1 MPRMPDPTETTGSPE
16 LPTILDF
23 WEQQSTAYDEEVDH
37 GLRDAAAREAWRT
50 RLAEWLPAGPA
61 DVLDLGC
68 GTGSL
73 SRLALDAGH
82 RVVGVDLTPGM
93 VTLAAAKC
101 PEGLFLVGDAAAPP
115 VGEQRVDVV
124 LARHLLW
131 TLPDPRAVLAHWVS
145 LVRPGGRLVLV
156 EGRWWNA
163 AQPGEQAA
171 PYAQG
176 ADAMPWTGGV
186 RAEDLVAALDPLVE
200 RLEVVCLSDDDA
212 LWGRAVDDERYAV
225 VGHLPG

>member
-1 MPRMPDPTETTGSPE
+1 MPDMPETSP
-16 LPTILDF
+16 LPTVLAF
-23 WEQQSTAYDEEVDH
+23 WEQQSRSYDDEPDH
-37 GLRDAAAREAWRT
+37 GLRDDRAREAWRA
-50 RLAEWLPAGPA
+50 RLVEWLPAEPS
-61 DVLDLGC
+61 DLLDLGC

-73 SRLALDAGH
+73 SRLAVDAGH

-93 VTLAAAKC
+93 VTQARAKC
-101 PEGLFLVGDAAAPP
+101 PEARFLVGDAAQPP
-115 VGEQRVDVV
+115 VGAERFDVV

-131 TLPDPRAVLAHWVS
+131 TLPDPHAVLAHWVS
-145 LVRPGGRLVLV
+145 LARPGGRLVLV
-156 EGRWWNA
+156 EGRWWPA
-163 AQPGEQAA
+163 ASGTVT

-176 ADAMPWTGGV
+176 TEAMPWQGGV

-225 VGHLPG
+225 VARTRG

>member
-1 MPRMPDPTETTGSPE
+1 VPDMPEISP
-16 LPTILDF
+16 LPTVLDF
-23 WEQQSTAYDEEVDH
+23 WEQQSDGYDDEPDH
-37 GLRDAAAREAWRT
+37 GLRDELPREAWRS
-50 RLAEWLPAGPA
+50 RLAGWLPAEPS
-61 DVLDLGC
+61 DLLDLGC

-93 VTLAAAKC
+93 VTRARAKC
-101 PEGLFLVGDAAAPP
+101 PAGRFLVGDASLPP
-115 VGEQRVDVV
+115 VGEERFDVV

-131 TLPDPRAVLAHWVS
+131 TLPDPHAVLAHWVS
-145 LVRPGGRLVLV
+145 LLRPGGRLVLV
-156 EGRWWNA
+156 EGRWWPA
-163 AQPGEQAA
+163 SRGAVT

-176 ADAMPWTGGV
+176 TEAMPWQGGV

-225 VGHLPG
+225 VARTRD

>member
-1 MPRMPDPTETTGSPE
+1 M
-16 LPTILDF
+16 
-23 WEQQSTAYDEEVDH
+23 A
-37 GLRDAAAREAWRT
+37 GLAACRA
-50 RLAEWLPAGPA
+50 
-61 DVLDLGC
+61 VQMLDLGC

-73 SRLALDAGH
+73 SRLAVDAGH

-93 VTLAAAKC
+93 VTQARAKC
-101 PEGLFLVGDAAAPP
+101 PEARFLVGDAVAAARGGAALRRGAGPAPALDPP
-115 VGEQRVDVV
+115 RP
-124 LARHLLW
+124 AR
-131 TLPDPRAVLAHWVS
+131 RAGDWVS

-156 EGRWWNA
+156 EGRWWPA
-163 AQPGEQAA
+163 GSGPVT

-176 ADAMPWTGGV
+176 TEAMPWQGGV

-225 VGHLPG
+225 VARTRG

>member
-1 MPRMPDPTETTGSPE
+1 MPETSETTGSPE
-16 LPTILDF
+16 LPTVLDF
-23 WEQQSTAYDEEVDH
+23 WEQESAGYDEEVDH
-37 GLRDAAAREAWRT
+37 GLRDERAREAWRA
-50 RLAEWLPAGPA
+50 RLTEWLPAEPS
-61 DVLDLGC
+61 DLLDLGC

-93 VTLAAAKC
+93 VTQAREKC
-101 PEGLFLVGDAAAPP
+101 PEGRFLVGDASLPP
-115 VGEQRVDVV
+115 VGEQRFDV
-124 LARHLLW
+124 LMARHLLW
-131 TLPDPRAVLAHWVS
+131 TLPDPHAVLARWVS

-156 EGRWWNA
+156 EGRWWPA
-163 AQPGEQAA
+163 SSGAVT

-176 ADAMPWTGGV
+176 TEAMPWQGGV

-225 VGHLPG
+225 VARTRD

>member
-1 MPRMPDPTETTGSPE
+1 MPETSETPDTTSTPE
-16 LPTILDF
+16 LPTVLDF
-23 WEQQSTAYDEEVDH
+23 WEEQSQRYDEEVDH
-37 GLRDAAAREAWRT
+37 GLRDERAREAWRA
-50 RLAEWLPAGPA
+50 RLTEWLPAEPS
-61 DVLDLGC
+61 DLLDLGC

-93 VTLAAAKC
+93 VTQAREKC
-101 PEGLFLVGDAAAPP
+101 PEGRFLVGDASLPP
-115 VGEQRVDVV
+115 VGEQRFDVL

-131 TLPDPRAVLAHWVS
+131 TLPDPHAVLAHWVS

-156 EGRWWNA
+156 EGRWWPA
-163 AQPGEQAA
+163 SSGAVT

-176 ADAMPWTGGV
+176 TEAMPWQGGV

-225 VGHLPG
+225 VARTHR

>member
-1 MPRMPDPTETTGSPE
+1 MPEMPETTGSPV
-16 LPTILDF
+16 LPTIQDF
-23 WEQQSTAYDEEVDH
+23 WEQQSTRYDEEVDH
-37 GLRDAAAREAWRT
+37 GLLDATAREAWRV
-50 RLAEWLPAGPA
+50 RLADWLPTEPS

-82 RVVGVDLTPGM
+82 RVTGVDLTPGM
-93 VTLAAAKC
+93 VARAGAKC
-101 PEGLFLVGDAAAPP
+101 PEGRFLVGDASRPQ
-115 VGEQRVDVV
+115 VGDEHFDVL

-131 TLPDPRAVLAHWVS
+131 TLPDPHAVLAHWVS
-145 LVRPGGRLVLV
+145 LIRPGGRLVLV
-156 EGRWWNA
+156 EGRWWPA
-163 AQPGEQAA
+163 GGTGEPPT

-176 ADAMPWTGGV
+176 AERMPWQGGV

-212 LWGRAVDDERYAV
+212 LWGRSVDDERYAV
-225 VGHLPG
+225 VASVR

>member
-1 MPRMPDPTETTGSPE
+1 MPEMPETPP
-16 LPTILDF
+16 LPTVLDF
-23 WEQQSTAYDEEVDH
+23 WEEQSHRYDEEVDH
-37 GLRDAAAREAWRT
+37 GLRDERARTAWRA
-50 RLAEWLPAGPA
+50 RLTEWLPAGPA
-61 DVLDLGC
+61 DLLDLGC

-93 VTLAAAKC
+93 VAQARAKC
-101 PEGLFLVGDAAAPP
+101 PEGRFLVGDASLPP
-115 VGEQRVDVV
+115 VEEHRFDVL

-131 TLPDPRAVLAHWVS
+131 TLPDPHAVLAHWVS

-156 EGRWWNA
+156 EGRWWPA
-163 AQPGEQAA
+163 ASGAVT

-176 ADAMPWTGGV
+176 TESMPWQGGV

-225 VGHLPG
+225 VARTRE